1 MLFYTRKDLCNFIK
15 NRLLLDDV
23 NFSEHYRMT
32 LFDYYVTLENF
43 AQMLKPEIN
52 MRYKYVDTEEFEL
65 IWSNGLFTI
74 EVLPMKNTISM
85 VIITSAIEDSYP
97 DAKV

>member
-1 MLFYTRKDLCNFIK
+1 
-15 NRLLLDDV
+15 
-23 NFSEHYRMT
+23 MT
-32 LFDYYVTLENF
+32 LFDYYGTLENF